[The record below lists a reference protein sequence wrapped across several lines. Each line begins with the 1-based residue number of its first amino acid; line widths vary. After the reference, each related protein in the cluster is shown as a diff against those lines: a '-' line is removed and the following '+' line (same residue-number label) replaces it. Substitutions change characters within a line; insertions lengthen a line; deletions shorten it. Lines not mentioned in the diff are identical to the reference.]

1 MVEKMRYVSCYHKFM
16 RLTVRN
22 SFPFTSIAISN
33 VDAPTAYNGQIP
45 CSPIDWYRVFEA
57 LLAEARG
64 VSIE

>member
-1 MVEKMRYVSCYHKFM
+1 M